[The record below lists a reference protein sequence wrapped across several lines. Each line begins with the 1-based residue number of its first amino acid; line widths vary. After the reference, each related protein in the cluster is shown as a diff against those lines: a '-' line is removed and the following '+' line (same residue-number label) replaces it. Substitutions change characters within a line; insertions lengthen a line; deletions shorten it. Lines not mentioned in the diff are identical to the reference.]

1 VESLEKDRLL
11 VRGRAY
17 EKVRV
22 GDKLFP
28 DVPPQS
34 KQASTNLLSF
44 SMFEDS
50 RKTRQA
56 YDNVPNTPSPGP
68 FTVVAISTYGKNV
81 DELNRMMTGDLTLMG
96 ANGRNWEQ
104 VRSLYTEP

>member
-1 VESLEKDRLL
+1 MKSLEKDRLL

-17 EKVRV
+17 ENVRV

-34 KQASTNLLSF
+34 KQASTSF
-44 SMFEDS
+44 LGFSTFEDS
-50 RKTRQA
+50 QKPRQA
-56 YDNVPNTPSPGP
+56 YDYVPNIPSPEP

-81 DELNRMMTGDLTLMG
+81 DELNRMMTGDLTLTG

-104 VRSLYTEP
+104 VKSLYTKP